1 MILLELTA
9 IGAHCLT
16 AESPS
21 TAGIRRDNSR
31 RGEVLFRRI
40 EDAFGEIAQD

>member
-1 MILLELTA
+1 MILLKLTE
-9 IGAHCLT
+9 IGMHCLN

-31 RGEVLFRRI
+31 RGEVLFRKI
-40 EDAFGEIAQD
+40 EDAFGEFAPN